1 MEKAFAPENGEQ
13 MGQAGRVARLGR
25 MARELEDLAQTV
37 RGQVEAL
44 RVAARERKSGWKAL
58 VKGTEVPEDLDAL
71 GEAASQLTD
80 LAQDLQRA
88 SLELQEEFLRQSR
101 EHERFTALYDISR
114 VLNSTLDLD
123 ELLELV
129 MDIVIRTTRAERGF
143 LMLRDRETGQLRFRV
158 ARNMSQETIAGPSFE
173 ISRSVVERVADHGEV
188 VLTTNAQED
197 PRFSSQASVVGYALR
212 SILCVP
218 LRLRE
223 EITGVIYVDNR
234 LKAGLFSPGDREFL
248 SAFANQAA
256 VAIENAR
263 LFGEQRKALEQI
275 TRMKDLLDNVLA
287 SIASGVITLDKAGRV
302 TLVNRAAEQ
311 ILGLS
316 ARDVLGRPYTVLGQ
330 RLEETGFPLLLE
342 QVQSGK
348 RRHVLGELE
357 VQSATRGVLWLRLQL
372 SPLGAGPDR
381 RNGGGVA
388 VVLEDLTERRRLE
401 EAQAR
406 ERQARER
413 IQQTFARYVAP
424 RVVDRLVQGEADVRL
439 GGVRQEVSVL
449 FADIRGFSALG
460 QKLGPEALVDLLNQ
474 YLTLAGEAV
483 LDEEGTLDKFTGD
496 GLMALF
502 NVPLPQTDHP
512 LRAARAALRLRERVA
527 RYVQGLAEPLRL
539 QFGVGIDVGEAVV
552 GNIGMP
558 RLMDYTAVGDCV
570 NLAKRL
576 QELAA
581 PGQVLLSRRAYLRLG
596 DAAEVRPL
604 DPVLLKGRQAP
615 EPVYEL
621 LALRADA

>member
-1 MEKAFAPENGEQ
+1 MGEEFAPGNGERSEQ
-13 MGQAGRVARLGR
+13 VGRAAHLGQLG
-25 MARELEDLAQTV
+25 RELEALALAV
-37 RGQVEAL
+37 RAQVEAL
-44 RVAARERKSGWKAL
+44 RAAGQARRGGSGPS
-58 VKGTEVPEDLDAL
+58 VDVL
-71 GEAASQLTD
+71 GESASRLAD
-80 LAQDLQRA
+80 LAQRLQSA
-88 SLELQEEFLRQSR
+88 SADLQEEVLRQSR

-143 LMLRDRETGQLRFRV
+143 LMLRDRETGQLRFQV

-173 ISRSVVERVADHGEV
+173 ISRSVVERVARRGEV

-197 PRFSSQASVVGYALR
+197 PRFKAQASVVSYALR

-218 LRLRE
+218 LRVRE

-234 LKAGLFSPGDREFL
+234 VKAGLFSPGDREFL

-263 LFGEQRKALEQI
+263 LFSEQRKALEQI

-287 SIASGVITLDKAGRV
+287 SIASGVITLDKDGRV

-316 ARDVLGRPYTVLGQ
+316 ARDVLGRPYTVLGK
-330 RLEETGFPLLLE
+330 RLEETGLPLLLE

-348 RRHVLGELE
+348 RRQVLGEIEL
-357 VQSATRGVLWLRLQL
+357 QSVTRGTLWLRLQL
-372 SPLGAGPDR
+372 SPLGTGPEHL
-381 RNGGGVA
+381 NGGGVA

-406 ERQARER
+406 ERRARER

-424 RVVDRLVQGEADVRL
+424 QVVERLVQSEAEVRL

-449 FADIRGFSALG
+449 FADLRGFSALS
-460 QKLGPEALVDLLNQ
+460 QRLAPEALVDLLNQ
-474 YLTLAGEAV
+474 YLSLAGEAV
-483 LDEEGTLDKFTGD
+483 LEEEGTLDKFTGD

-502 NVPLPQTDHP
+502 NVPLPQADHL
-512 LRAARAALRLRERVA
+512 LRAARAALRLQGRVE
-527 RYVQGLAEPLRL
+527 RYVQGLAGPLRF
-539 QFGVGIDVGEAVV
+539 QFGVGIDVGEAIV

-576 QELAA
+576 QELAG

-596 DAAEVRPL
+596 DAAEVRAL
-604 DPVLLKGRQAP
+604 EPVLLKGRQTP

-621 LALRADA
+621 LALRTGA

>member
-1 MEKAFAPENGEQ
+1 MGQKFTLGNERAPEQAEGAAYL
-13 MGQAGRVARLGR
+13 GQLGQ
-25 MARELEDLAQTV
+25 ELEALVQTV
-37 RGQVEAL
+37 SLQVEAL
-44 RVAARERKSGWKAL
+44 RASGQAR
-58 VKGTEVPEDLDAL
+58 KGELASNVEAL
-71 GEAASQLTD
+71 GETSLRLTA
-80 LAQDLQRA
+80 LAQRLRKA
-88 SLELQEEFLRQSR
+88 SADLQEEALRQSR

-114 VLNSTLDLD
+114 VLNSTLDLG

-143 LMLRDRETGQLRFRV
+143 LMLRDRETGQLRFQV

-173 ISRSVVERVADHGEV
+173 ISRSVVERVARHGEV

-197 PRFSSQASVVGYALR
+197 PRFKAQASVVSYALR

-234 LKAGLFSPGDREFL
+234 IKAGLFSPGDREFL

-263 LFGEQRKALEQI
+263 LFSEQRKTLEQI

-287 SIASGVITLDKAGRV
+287 SIASGVITLDRDGRV

-316 ARDVLGRPYTVLGQ
+316 ARDVLGRPYTVLGK
-330 RLEETGFPLLLE
+330 RLEETGLPLLLE

-348 RRHVLGELE
+348 RRQVLGEIEL
-357 VQSATRGVLWLRLQL
+357 QSVTRGTLWLRLQL
-372 SPLGAGPDR
+372 SPLGTSPEHL
-381 RNGGGVA
+381 NGGGVA
-388 VVLEDLTERRRLE
+388 MVLEDLTERRRLE

-424 RVVDRLVQGEADVRL
+424 RVVERLVRGEAEVRL
-439 GGVRQEVSVL
+439 GGVLQEVSVL
-449 FADIRGFSALG
+449 FADLRGFSALS
-460 QKLGPEALVDLLNQ
+460 QRLAPEALVDLLNQ
-474 YLTLAGEAV
+474 YLSLAGEAV
-483 LDEEGTLDKFTGD
+483 LEEEGTLDKFTGD

-502 NVPLPQTDHP
+502 NAPLPQPDHL
-512 LRAARAALRLRERVA
+512 LRAARAALRLQERVE
-527 RYVQGLAEPLRL
+527 RYVQGLAEPLRF
-539 QFGVGIDVGEAVV
+539 QFGVGIDVGEAIV

-576 QELAA
+576 QELAG
-581 PGQVLLSRRAYLRLG
+581 PGQVLLSRRAALRLG
-596 DAAEVRPL
+596 EAAEVRAL
-604 DPVLLKGRQAP
+604 DPVLLKGRQTP

-621 LALRADA
+621 LALRAGA

>member
-1 MEKAFAPENGEQ
+1 MGEEIGVRDEGTPE
-13 MGQAGRVARLGR
+13 QADRVARLGQLG
-25 MARELEDLAQTV
+25 RELEALVQAA
-37 RGQVEAL
+37 GAQVEAL
-44 RVAARERKSGWKAL
+44 RAAGQVRRGEPGSIPNA
-58 VKGTEVPEDLDAL
+58 EAL
-71 GEAASQLTD
+71 GESVSRLAA
-80 LAQDLQRA
+80 LAQRLQ
-88 SLELQEEFLRQSR
+88 SLSANLQEEVLRQSR

-123 ELLELV
+123 ELLDLV
-129 MDIVIRTTRAERGF
+129 MDIVIRTTWAERGF
-143 LMLRDRETGQLRFRV
+143 LMLRDRETGQLRFQV

-173 ISRSVVERVADHGEV
+173 ISRSVVERVARHGEV

-197 PRFSSQASVVGYALR
+197 PRFKAQASVVSYALR

-218 LRLRE
+218 LRVRE

-234 LKAGLFSPGDREFL
+234 VKAGLFSPGDREFL
-248 SAFANQAA
+248 STFANQAA

-263 LFGEQRKALEQI
+263 LFGEQRRALEQI

-287 SIASGVITLDKAGRV
+287 SIASGVITLDQAGRV

-316 ARDVLGRPYTVLGQ
+316 ARDVLGRPYTVLGK
-330 RLEETGFPLLLE
+330 RLEETGLPLLLE

-348 RRHVLGELE
+348 RRQVLGEIELH
-357 VQSATRGVLWLRLQL
+357 SATRGTLWLRLLL
-372 SPLGAGPDR
+372 SPLGASPERLD
-381 RNGGGVA
+381 GGGVA
-388 VVLEDLTERRRLE
+388 MVLEDLTERRRLE
-401 EAQAR
+401 EARAR

-424 RVVDRLVQGEADVRL
+424 RVVERLVQGEAEVRL

-449 FADIRGFSALG
+449 FVDLRGFSALS
-460 QKLGPEALVDLLNQ
+460 QRLAPEALVDLLNQ
-474 YLTLAGEAV
+474 YLSLAGEAV

-502 NVPLPQTDHP
+502 NVPLPQPDHL
-512 LRAARAALRLRERVA
+512 LRAARAALSLRERA
-527 RYVQGLAEPLRL
+527 ERYVLELAEPLRL
-539 QFGVGIDVGEAVV
+539 QFGVGMDVGEAIV

-576 QELAA
+576 QELAG
-581 PGQVLLSRRAYLRLG
+581 PGQILLSRRAYLRLG
-596 DAAEVRPL
+596 EAVEVRAL
-604 DPVLLKGRQAP
+604 DPVLLKGRKAP
-615 EPVYEL
+615 EPIYEL
-621 LALRADA
+621 LALRT

>member
-1 MEKAFAPENGEQ
+1 MGEEFALGNEGTPEQ
-13 MGQAGRVARLGR
+13 VTRLGQLGKD
-25 MARELEDLAQTV
+25 LEALAQAV
-37 RGQVEAL
+37 GAQVEAL
-44 RVAARERKSGWKAL
+44 QAVGQARKGGGAGFNAEAL
-58 VKGTEVPEDLDAL
+58 A
-71 GEAASQLTD
+71 EAASRLAA
-80 LAQDLQRA
+80 LAQRLQRTSA
-88 SLELQEEFLRQSR
+88 SLQEEVLRQSR

-123 ELLELV
+123 ELLDLV

-143 LMLRDRETGQLRFRV
+143 LMLRDRETGQLRFQV

-173 ISRSVVERVADHGEV
+173 ISRSVVERVARHGEV

-197 PRFSSQASVVGYALR
+197 PRFKAQASVVSYALR

-218 LRLRE
+218 LRVRE

-234 LKAGLFSPGDREFL
+234 VKAGLFSPGDREFL

-316 ARDVLGRPYTVLGQ
+316 ARDVLGRPYTVLGK
-330 RLEETGFPLLLE
+330 RLEETGLPLLLE
-342 QVQSGK
+342 QVQSG
-348 RRHVLGELE
+348 RRRQVLGEIEL
-357 VQSATRGVLWLRLQL
+357 QSATRGTLWLRLLL
-372 SPLGAGPDR
+372 SPLGTSPER
-381 RNGGGVA
+381 LNGGGVA
-388 VVLEDLTERRRLE
+388 MVLEDLTERRRLE

-424 RVVDRLVQGEADVRL
+424 RVVERLVQGEAEVRL

-449 FADIRGFSALG
+449 FADLRGFSGLSQRLA
-460 QKLGPEALVDLLNQ
+460 PEALVDLLNQ
-474 YLTLAGEAV
+474 YLSLAGEAV

-502 NVPLPQTDHP
+502 NAPLPQPDHL
-512 LRAARAALRLRERVA
+512 LRAARAALRLQERVE
-527 RYVQGLAEPLRL
+527 RYVLGLAEPLRF
-539 QFGVGIDVGEAVV
+539 QFGVGIDVGEAIV

-576 QELAA
+576 QELAG
-581 PGQVLLSRRAYLRLG
+581 PGQILLSRRAYLRLG
-596 DAAEVRPL
+596 EAVEVRAL
-604 DPVLLKGRQAP
+604 DPVLLKGRQTP

-621 LALRADA
+621 LALRA